1 MRAAGQRSGSRWRTV
16 VRFAVPI
23 VFLAVVAVG
32 LVGALRTQD
41 WSLAITLLQPDNL
54 GLVGAAFAANSVAMV
69 FSWLAWRAL
78 LVDLGGPVD
87 TVTSARIYFVG
98 FLAKFA
104 PGRFWPLLANIR
116 MGSAAGVT
124 GPRMATVY
132 VLSMVISSLVGLTVG
147 LAAAPAVLGAATLAL
162 ALAAL
167 PVAAGLIRP
176 DLVNQAARGAARL
189 FRRPAPQVAA
199 SNAGLRRSIVAQLFC
214 WLAAGVQLWLL
225 AIAQGASPLPA
236 LPIGVGAFALATVAG
251 VAVVLA
257 PDGLGVR
264 EGILLVAL
272 ATVLPLPAAGI
283 VVIASRLVCTLS
295 EIAAAGA
302 ALLLA
307 EVVKRRQY
315 HYASA
320 R

>member
-1 MRAAGQRSGSRWRTV
+1 M

-225 AIAQGASPLPA
+225 AIAQGASPLPPCRSVSA
-236 LPIGVGAFALATVAG
+236 RSRWPRSPGSLSSWPRTGSAFG
-251 VAVVLA
+251 KGSCWS
-257 PDGLGVR
+257 PWPR
-264 EGILLVAL
+264 
-272 ATVLPLPAAGI
+272 
-283 VVIASRLVCTLS
+283 S
-295 EIAAAGA
+295 AAAG
-302 ALLLA
+302 
-307 EVVKRRQY
+307 RRDRRDRQPSGL
-315 HYASA
+315 HPQ
-320 R
+320 